1 MFEHLFTP
9 IKIGP
14 MELKNRI
21 GLPPMTVGYGQPSGE
36 VTDRHYAYYGT
47 RARGGASLIMTESTA
62 VNEGRKYGLNPL
74 GLYDDAQIPSW
85 EKLAKEIHPHGAK
98 LGCQLMDPGPEGME
112 LLTGIQPIGP
122 SAVLSRSVFRALPR
136 EMTTGEV
143 EAVVEDFAEA
153 VRRARDAG
161 LDCVQIHAAHGY
173 AMVGSFLSP
182 FFNKRTDRYGGSLE
196 NRLQFLLEIIAS
208 ARAKVGPN
216 FAITLRMSG
225 DERRTGG
232 RTTQETQF
240 IARTLANAGV
250 DSIEISG
257 GVIPTVF
264 HGVVPPQGTELALN
278 APYAKLIKEV
288 VDIPIMC
295 VGRINTPRLAEFVIA
310 TGEADMVSMGRALNA
325 DPEMPNKAEKGLL
338 DEITPCVGCN
348 EGCIASVMQGIPA
361 RCIVN
366 TQAGRETEDFTTPA
380 EQPKRIFVAGGGPA
394 GLEAARL
401 AAVRG
406 HEVTLFESRDK
417 LGGQVNLASVA
428 PYKQETSQVIRYLAR
443 AVEKAGVS
451 VELGKKLT
459 PELVEELKPDTV
471 IVATGA
477 RPIKPT
483 SIPGIDGENVV
494 SSWEVLGGTSKAA
507 LSGNIVIIGGGLV
520 GCEVADFLADTE
532 DNTGAVP
539 TKVTMLEMQ
548 PRMAIDGIDEVRHL
562 LMQRLHEKGV
572 EMINNATVK
581 EILADGV
588 VYTTPEGGEQSV
600 HGAEFVILALGSQS
614 VDELSEEI
622 KSMVQEVHVAGD
634 AKQVARIL
642 EATAGA
648 AEIARSI

>member
-9 IKIGP
+9 IKIGS

-21 GLPPMTVGYGQPSGE
+21 GLPPMTVGYGQENGN
-36 VTDRHYAYYGT
+36 VTDRHNSYYGA
-47 RARGGASLIMTESTA
+47 RAKGGASLIMTESCA
-62 VNEGRKYGLNPL
+62 IHPDRKYGLHPL

-85 EKLAKEIHPHGAK
+85 ENLAKEIQSYGAK
-98 LGCQLMDPGPEGME
+98 VGCQLMDPGPEGME
-112 LLTGIQPIGP
+112 LLTGIQPVGP
-122 SAVLSRSVFRALPR
+122 SAVLSRSVFRSLPR

-173 AMVGSFLSP
+173 AMVGSFMSP

-196 NRLQFLLEIIAS
+196 NRLQFLLEIIEAS
-208 ARAKVGPN
+208 RAKVGPD
-216 FAITLRMSG
+216 FPITLRMSG

-240 IARTLANAGV
+240 IARTLAEAGV

-295 VGRINTPRLAEFVIA
+295 VGRINSPRLAEFVIA

-325 DPEMPNKAEKGLL
+325 DPDMPNKAAEGRL
-338 DEITPCVGCN
+338 DEIRPCVGCN
-348 EGCIASVMQGIPA
+348 EGCIASVMKGIPA
-361 RCIVN
+361 RCIIN
-366 TQAGRETEDFTTPA
+366 TQAGREHEDFTTPA

-443 AVEKAGVS
+443 EVEKVGVN

-459 PELVEELKPDTV
+459 PELVKKLKPDTV

-477 RPIKPT
+477 KPIRPN

-520 GCEVADFLADTE
+520 G
-532 DNTGAVP
+532 
-539 TKVTMLEMQ
+539 
-548 PRMAIDGIDEVRHL
+548 
-562 LMQRLHEKGV
+562 
-572 EMINNATVK
+572 
-581 EILADGV
+581 
-588 VYTTPEGGEQSV
+588 
-600 HGAEFVILALGSQS
+600 
-614 VDELSEEI
+614 
-622 KSMVQEVHVAGD
+622 
-634 AKQVARIL
+634 
-642 EATAGA
+642 
-648 AEIARSI
+648 